1 MVVSAYEI
9 FMVYGKNLLL
19 NDMFLGVVS
28 TCFLKSGSMG
38 LYFLGLSIIKIF
50 SNIPCSSRGMSS
62 WDQALK
68 KPNIVH
74 LHV

>member
-9 FMVYGKNLLL
+9 FMVYWKK
-19 NDMFLGVVS
+19 FTVKWYVS
-28 TCFLKSGSMG
+28 KGLYLHVFKKSGSMG

-50 SNIPCSSRGMSS
+50 SNMPGSSREMSS

-68 KPNIVH
+68 NQI
-74 LHV
+74 

>member
-1 MVVSAYEI
+1 MI
-9 FMVYGKNLLL
+9 C
-19 NDMFLGVVS
+19 FLGVVS

-50 SNIPCSSRGMSS
+50 SNIPGSSRGMSS

-68 KPNIVH
+68 NQI
-74 LHV
+74 